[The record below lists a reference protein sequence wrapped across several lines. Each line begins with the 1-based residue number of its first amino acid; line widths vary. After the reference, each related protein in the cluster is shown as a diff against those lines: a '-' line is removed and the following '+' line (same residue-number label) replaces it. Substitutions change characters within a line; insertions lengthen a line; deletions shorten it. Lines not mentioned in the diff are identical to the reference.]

1 MKVSSGAGL
10 RSNNMADEKQ
20 TSQAKDGVMAVL
32 AYVDSPF
39 KLFVVILLGV
49 LGYVG
54 YFAYDN
60 KNFLLNVYEKSN
72 ALPKIQAAR
81 LDHVFELLMK
91 DPNVMVVSVMSVDPI
106 FNKRVILRAENR
118 EGKRAKQLES
128 VNIGLFTTN
137 TANNSDV
144 VELMAGNIPCGF
156 YTVPRS
162 EAGIWYIE
170 QGSTFTCRS
179 SVPPDYTSFVGQIT
193 VGYKDAPLDL
203 DKARALIT
211 IAARM
216 LSEVK

>member
-1 MKVSSGAGL
+1 MDK
-10 RSNNMADEKQ
+10 EQ

-32 AYVDSPF
+32 GYIDSPF
-39 KLFVVILLGV
+39 KLFVVLLLGV

-91 DPNVMVVSVMSVDPI
+91 DPNVVAVSVMSVDPI
-106 FNKRVILRAENR
+106 FNKRVVLRAENR
-118 EGKRAKQLES
+118 EGKRAKHLEG

-137 TANNSDV
+137 IANNADV
-144 VELMAGNIPCGF
+144 VELMAGNVPCGF
-156 YTVPRS
+156 YSVPRT

-170 QGSTFTCRS
+170 QGGTFSCRS
-179 SVPPDYTSFVGQIT
+179 SVPPDYTSFIGQIT
-193 VGYKDAPLDL
+193 VMYKDAPLDL